1 MHKKKRKIV
10 LLDKNEGENIEKLA
24 NPGFLCKY
32 EGWWDRDRKNGE
44 GKCFFPDGSCYL
56 GEMKGDVMD
65 GYGQFLWANGDSYHG
80 NWKNG
85 RFEGGGKFVHRDV
98 THLFKF

>member
-1 MHKKKRKIV
+1 
-10 LLDKNEGENIEKLA
+10 
-24 NPGFLCKY
+24 
-32 EGWWDRDRKNGE
+32 
-44 GKCFFPDGSCYL
+44 
-56 GEMKGDVMD
+56 MD

-98 THLFKF
+98 NNLFKFIIFKVLCF